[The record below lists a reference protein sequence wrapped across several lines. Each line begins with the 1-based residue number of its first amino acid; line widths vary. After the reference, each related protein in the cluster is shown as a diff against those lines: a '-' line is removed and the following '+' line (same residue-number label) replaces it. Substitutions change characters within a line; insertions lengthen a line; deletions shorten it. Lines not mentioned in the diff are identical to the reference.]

1 MVILAERYQLAQ
13 SLGQGGMGSVWRATD
28 LVLDREVAIKMVS
41 DEASMRRFRREA
53 VVLARLTNPR
63 VARLYDYCESGGTAF
78 LVMEY
83 LAGPSLATV
92 PPLAPPQAAEV
103 VAETAEGVHAVHQAG
118 IVHRDIKPANIILTT
133 QGARLVDFGLATGS
147 GDDRVTETGSIAG
160 TAPYLAPE
168 RAAGYPASVASDIY
182 ALGIVLYEVLTGR
195 PPFASGD
202 PMRTIDAHLHAAV
215 PPLPWQVPEPLA
227 LACLR
232 ALSKDPAQR
241 PASALEFARQL
252 RSAAPSAPVS
262 QTAVYEQPANQT
274 AVYTPDAFGPGPDAV
289 GGYRARRRW
298 PLAAAALAGAAV
310 AIAAVALLYHPGGG
324 SPASADIAARGA
336 KTQHTASQDS
346 TAAAHPS
353 QAATPAA
360 IPGASASFAAT
371 LNSTGISSQSAPSVA
386 NFDGLGFSFQE
397 EALAAAGYSPGAQVS
412 VDGIP
417 FTWPSGAPDNTV
429 AMGQTF
435 MITGT
440 GTELAFLGA
449 SAYGTPHGIGGA
461 ATIHYTDGS
470 IQAFQLVID
479 DWDQSTAT
487 AGLDQVAV
495 TTNVADNPSGV
506 AQRPSTVYF
515 ESVALEPGK
524 TVEAVTLPV
533 TAMPAANVSSLHI
546 FAVSIG
552 S

>member
-1 MVILAERYQLAQ
+1 MQ
-13 SLGQGGMGSVWRATD
+13 
-28 LVLDREVAIKMVS
+28 
-41 DEASMRRFRREA
+41 
-53 VVLARLTNPR
+53 
-63 VARLYDYCESGGTAF
+63 
-78 LVMEY
+78 Y

-92 PPLAPPQAAEV
+92 PPLAPSRAAVV
-103 VAETAEGVHAVHQAG
+103 VAETAEGLHAVHQAG
-118 IVHRDIKPANIILTT
+118 IVHGDVKPANIILTP
-133 QGARLVDFGLATGS
+133 QGACLVDFGLAKGS
-147 GDDRVTETGSIAG
+147 GDDQVTETGSIAG
-160 TAPYLAPE
+160 SAPYLAPE
-168 RAAGYPASVASDIY
+168 RAAGHPASIASDIY
-182 ALGIVLYEVLTGR
+182 ALGVVLYEVLTGR

-202 PMRTIDAHLHAAV
+202 PMRTIDAHLHAPV
-215 PPLPWQVPEPLA
+215 PPLPWQVPEPVA

-232 ALSKDPAQR
+232 ALSKDPGQR

-262 QTAVYEQPANQT
+262 QTAVYEQPATYT
-274 AVYTPDAFGPGPDAV
+274 AGEFRT
-289 GGYRARRRW
+289 RRRW
-298 PLAAAALAGAAV
+298 PLAAAAAGAAI
-310 AIAAVALLYHPGGG
+310 AIAVIALLFHSGGG
-324 SPASADIAARGA
+324 SSAGANIAASGA
-336 KTQHTASQDS
+336 KTQHTATSTGAS
-346 TAAAHPS
+346 TATARAS

-371 LNSTGISSQSAPSVA
+371 LNSTGISSQSDPSA
-386 NFDGLGFSFQE
+386 ADFDGIGYSFQE

-412 VDGIP
+412 VDGIT
-417 FTWPSGAPDNTV
+417 FSWPSGTPDNTV
-429 AMGQTF
+429 ATGQTF

-440 GTELAFLGA
+440 GTRLAFLGA

-470 IQAFQLVID
+470 IQTFQLVID

-487 AGLDQVAV
+487 AGLDQIAV
-495 TTNVADNPSGV
+495 STNMADNPSGP

-552 S
+552 

>member
-1 MVILAERYQLAQ
+1 
-13 SLGQGGMGSVWRATD
+13 MGSVWRATD
-28 LVLDREVAIKMVS
+28 RVLDREVAIKMVS

-53 VVLARLTNPR
+53 VVLARLTHPQ

-92 PPLAPPQAAEV
+92 PPLAPPRAAEV
-103 VAETAEGVHAVHQAG
+103 VAETAEGLHAVHQAG
-118 IVHRDIKPANIILTT
+118 IVHRDIKPANIIITT
-133 QGARLVDFGLATGS
+133 RGACLVDFGLATGS

-160 TAPYLAPE
+160 SAPYLAPE

-202 PMRTIDAHLHAAV
+202 PMRTIDAHLHAPV

-227 LACLR
+227 LACLS
-232 ALSKDPAQR
+232 ALSKDPRQR

-252 RSAAPSAPVS
+252 RSAAPVS
-262 QTAVYEQPANQT
+262 QTAVYNQT
-274 AVYTPDAFGPGPDAV
+274 AVYTPDAFGAAS
-289 GGYRARRRW
+289 GGSAGAYNLKSRRW
-298 PLAAAALAGAAV
+298 PLAAAAAAGAAI
-310 AIAAVALLYHPGGG
+310 AIVAVAVLYHPG
-324 SPASADIAARGA
+324 SSSVTSGA
-336 KTQHTASQDS
+336 TTQHTAAKDS
-346 TAAAHPS
+346 TPAVRSS
-353 QAATPAA
+353 QTATPAA
-360 IPGASASFAAT
+360 VPGASASFTAT
-371 LNSTGISSQSAPSVA
+371 LNSTGISSSSDPSAA

-397 EALAAAGYSPGAQVS
+397 QALAAAGYSPGAQVS
-412 VDGIP
+412 VDGIT
-417 FTWPSGAPDNTV
+417 FSWPSGAPDNTV

-440 GTELAFLGA
+440 GAELAFLGA
-449 SAYGTPHGIGGA
+449 SAYGTPHGIGGT

-470 IQAFQLVID
+470 IQSFQLVID

-495 TTNVADNPSGV
+495 TTNVADNPSGP

-552 S
+552 